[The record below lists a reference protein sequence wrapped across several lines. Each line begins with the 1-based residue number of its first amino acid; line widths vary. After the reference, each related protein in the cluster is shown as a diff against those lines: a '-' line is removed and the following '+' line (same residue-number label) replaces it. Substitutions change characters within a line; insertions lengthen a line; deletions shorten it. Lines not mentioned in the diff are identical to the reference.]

1 MKCKI
6 LPPNISIGKVKGC
19 MYMLFDRLHV
29 NVKFEFILM
38 RIFFYSLLL
47 LLNSIFTKVIIG
59 GV

>member
-1 MKCKI
+1 
-6 LPPNISIGKVKGC
+6 
-19 MYMLFDRLHV
+19 MLFDRLYA
-29 NVKFEFILM
+29 NVKFEFMLM

>member
-1 MKCKI
+1 
-6 LPPNISIGKVKGC
+6 
-19 MYMLFDRLHV
+19 MLFDRLHA
-29 NVKFEFILM
+29 NVKFEFMLM